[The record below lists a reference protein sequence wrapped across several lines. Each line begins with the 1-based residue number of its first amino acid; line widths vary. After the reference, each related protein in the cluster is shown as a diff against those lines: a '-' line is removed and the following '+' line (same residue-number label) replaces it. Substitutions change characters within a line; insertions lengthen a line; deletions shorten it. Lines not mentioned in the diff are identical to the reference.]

1 MCGRRLNT
9 MDFDGLIGLHPIG
22 HLFYDSPGA
31 DTLPDSIFTPSRR
44 DAVCEPAVSAKDQ
57 TLNNV

>member
-1 MCGRRLNT
+1 

-22 HLFYDSPGA
+22 QLFYDSPGA